1 MKDRYT
7 GSLMSPF
14 IVLGRRLTSKYSLS
28 ELAISSLLLLA
39 VIVLGIGYLSQSLL
53 TGQSTILMING
64 STSYSRDDISRQLDL
79 FAAMDPNPITS
90 RSIGNFLEFL
100 IESEAL
106 RLVGFE
112 KYGGLTEEEIQ
123 SAIVKRFA
131 LPLNQSRQE
140 FALAYAELLS
150 NQSVTKTELELVI
163 SGLVYR
169 DKLVADIRNE
179 IPTSSLGYRL
189 DAIFDSPRRV
199 ELLLA
204 AIESGKV
211 FPVASDDL
219 GMEIVPASDSGEFWV
234 PDIEL
239 RYRFSDEV
247 VAWVESAQEEEVSG
261 VFSLEGI
268 DENQGIYRVSLI
280 KEIGLSDKSID
291 FLAGERFQE
300 LIKKSRT
307 AISAVSELS
316 SEDRDWLISETALQL
331 R

>member
-7 GSLMSPF
+7 GSSMSFF

-79 FAAMDPNPITS
+79 FAAMDSNPITS
-90 RSIGNFLEFL
+90 GSIGNFLEFL
-100 IESEAL
+100 IESETL
-106 RLVGFE
+106 RLAGFE
-112 KYGGLTEEEIQ
+112 KYGALSEEEIH
-123 SAIVKRFA
+123 SAIVERFG
-131 LPLNQSRQE
+131 LSLNQSRQE
-140 FALAYAELLS
+140 FAFAYAELLS
-150 NQSVTKTELELVI
+150 NQSVTKTELEIVI

-169 DKLVADIRNE
+169 DKLLADIRNE
-179 IPTSSLGYRL
+179 IPTRSLGYRL

-199 ELLLA
+199 KLLLT

-219 GMEIVPASDSGEFWV
+219 GMIIVPASDSGEFWV

-239 RYRFSDEV
+239 QHRFSDEV
-247 VAWVESAQEEEVSG
+247 VAWVKSAQEEEVSG

-268 DENQGIYRVSLI
+268 NEKQGIYRVSLI
-280 KEIGLSDKSID
+280 KEIELSDKSID
-291 FLAGERFQE
+291 FLVGKRFQE
-300 LIKKSRT
+300 LIKRSRR
-307 AISAVSELS
+307 AISVASELS

>member
-39 VIVLGIGYLSQSLL
+39 VIILGIGYLSQSLF

-79 FAAMDPNPITS
+79 FAAMDPNPIPS

-106 RLVGFE
+106 RLAGFE

-123 SAIVKRFA
+123 SAIVKRFG

-163 SGLVYR
+163 SGLIYR

-239 RYRFSDEV
+239 RYRFSDKV

-268 DENQGIYRVSLI
+268 DQNQGIYRVSLI
-280 KEIGLSDKSID
+280 KEIELSDKSID
-291 FLAGERFQE
+291 FLAGERLQE

-307 AISAVSELS
+307 AISAASELS

>member
-1 MKDRYT
+1 VKDRYT
-7 GSLMSPF
+7 GSLISSF

-39 VIVLGIGYLSQSLL
+39 IIVVGIGYLSQSLL
-53 TGQSTILMING
+53 TSQSTILMVNG

-106 RLVGFE
+106 RLAGFE
-112 KYGGLTEEEIQ
+112 KYGALSEEEIH
-123 SAIVKRFA
+123 SAIVERFG
-131 LPLNQSRQE
+131 LPFNQSRQE

-150 NQSVTKTELELVI
+150 NQSVTKTELEIAI

-169 DKLVADIRNE
+169 DKLLVDIRNE
-179 IPTSSLGYRL
+179 VPTRSLGYRM

-199 ELLLA
+199 ELLLT

-211 FPVASDDL
+211 FPVASDEL

-239 RYRFSDEV
+239 QYRFSHEV

-268 DENQGIYRVSLI
+268 DENKGIYRVSLI

-291 FLAGERFQE
+291 FLVGKRFQQ

-307 AISAVSELS
+307 AISITSELS
-316 SEDRDWLISETALQL
+316 SDDRDWLISETALQL